1 MGMPSFLIQKGV
13 SVLFNEDGELLFYVP
28 EVYFTDTKLP
38 LADIRGEYVNV
49 MGVIDWALVTT
60 NGKVSD
66 AKRFYF
72 PSIFTCKP
80 DRIEKVKSLS
90 LNNRRA
96 IDYRILHFKQGD
108 EVISNINIPQDVA
121 NAELLLKS
129 FTINGGKIPP
139 SVPYDKMQD
148 YIVDSLR
155 INGNDYGI
163 GKQLFGI
170 VMSEVCRNSKDISE
184 PYRYSKMPDQY
195 SYTQIPMA
203 MVAKFTNPYMAF
215 TSENFDESIMAS
227 ILLSQDPETDKIETP
242 LEKILMA

>member
-1 MGMPSFLIQKGV
+1 MGMPAFLTQKDY

-49 MGVIDWALVTT
+49 MGVLDWALVLP
-60 NGKVSD
+60 NGKVSE

-80 DRIEKVKSLS
+80 DRIEKVKDLS
-90 LNNRRA
+90 LNNRRS
-96 IDYRILHFKQGD
+96 IDYRILHFKKGD

-121 NAELLLKS
+121 TAELLLKS
-129 FTINGGKIPP
+129 FTVNGGKIPP
-139 SVPYDKMQD
+139 SVPYNKMQD

-155 INGNDYGI
+155 ISGNDYDI

-170 VMSEVCRNSKDISE
+170 IISEVCRDSKDL
-184 PYRYSKMPDQY
+184 SKPFRLTDMKDQY

-203 MVAKFTNPYMAF
+203 TVAKYINPYVAF

-227 ILLSQDPETDKIETP
+227 ILLSQDPKTDKVDTP